1 MNAKSKYPNDVVIA
15 KDVPG
20 YEGLYMA
27 LSDGRIWS
35 YASQTYLTPM
45 TDQKG
50 YKAVKLY
57 KKGEWK
63 QIKVHRVVLS
73 TFVHQPPGKDQINHI
88 DGVKD
93 NNSLNNLEWVT
104 GKENMRH
111 AFDNGLE
118 KGKRGEE
125 HNMAKLKNEDVITI
139 RQLYAS
145 GITQTGKR
153 YSQRQLAKMYGVR
166 QATIWGILH
175 GVNWSHI

>member
-1 MNAKSKYPNDVVIA
+1 MTLDNILEEIKKAKKIVILTHENPDGDA
-15 KDVPG
+15 VG
-20 YEGLYMA
+20 SSLAMYMT
-27 LSDGRIWS
+27 L
-35 YASQTYLTPM
+35 
-45 TDQKG
+45 
-50 YKAVKLY
+50 VKM
-57 KKGEWK
+57 
-63 QIKVHRVVLS
+63 
-73 TFVHQPPGKDQINHI
+73 
-88 DGVKD
+88 
-93 NNSLNNLEWVT
+93 
-104 GKENMRH
+104 GKEPDLIIPELPRVFRFLPNADKIKTEGSEEPYDLAISLDSATIKML
-111 AFDNGLE
+111 NGLE